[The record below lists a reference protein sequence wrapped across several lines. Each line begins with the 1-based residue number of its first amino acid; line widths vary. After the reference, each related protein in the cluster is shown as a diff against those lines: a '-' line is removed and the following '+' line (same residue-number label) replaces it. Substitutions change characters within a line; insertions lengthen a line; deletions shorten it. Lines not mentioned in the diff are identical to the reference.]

1 MVQTRDDTVSS
12 GIKILAV
19 ASEGGHWEE
28 LMLLRP
34 SLEIFDLSFAT
45 TDAGLA
51 TRNGLNHVYM
61 IADSNRDQPFK
72 ALSSLFGAFRI
83 IRRVRPDFVI
93 TTGALPGLFC
103 IIAGRM
109 MGAKTIWID
118 SIANSDK
125 PSMSGYWAKWFSNLW
140 LTQWEHLADKPGFEF
155 SGALL

>member
-1 MVQTRDDTVSS
+1 MVQTCDVLESS
-12 GIKILAV
+12 GINVLAV

-34 SLEIFDLSFAT
+34 SLEIFNLSFAT

-61 IADSNRDQPFK
+61 IADSNRDHPLK

-83 IRRVRPDFVI
+83 VRNARPDYVI
-93 TTGALPGLFC
+93 STGALPGLFC

-125 PSMSGYWAKWFSNLW
+125 PSMSGYCARWFSNLW
-140 LTQWEHLADKPGFEF
+140 LTQWEHLAHEPGFEF
-155 SGALL
+155 AGALL